1 MTQMLEIKI
10 SALQKHCRRLDK
22 ENEVNQCKSGM
33 VNSQQIQRQKML
45 FSQDTKVVI
54 KQTRLKTL
62 QNISSLVSNSHFK
75 MFVIGLAIKIIII
88 TIIVIIL
95 IIVIINNKISNN
107 NNNNTL
113 TWDNVSAHFHH
124 NPTV

>member
-1 MTQMLEIKI
+1 
-10 SALQKHCRRLDK
+10 
-22 ENEVNQCKSGM
+22 
-33 VNSQQIQRQKML
+33 ML

-95 IIVIINNKISNN
+95 IIVIINNKSSNN
-107 NNNNTL
+107 NDNNNTL